1 MLTKRDCLVVSKNID
16 VEQCLTFLE
25 GKEKEKFLGS
35 NSTVL
40 YNVSPL
46 KKKKKDTVN
55 SICLEN

>member
-1 MLTKRDCLVVSKNID
+1 MVSKNID